1 MFHLNLDEIVSTL
14 NATFQQ
20 PLQDGEK
27 RKIVFW
33 LDRDKEFVDDINEL
47 SLVNA
52 KIHILTETNSFYTK
66 YMLEEEDTSSNY
78 LIYSNLDMNHEDN
91 WLMDT
96 FLYSQTFRAD
106 RISLLM
112 DEFNIDPSLR
122 SVVKKYEKF
131 FDRKERTRR
140 LKAFELSF
148 PSQEALELG
157 IMSAICAL
165 KSPDFEDVLKVV
177 LMDSLDDNDNKY
189 LRDFEKF
196 FDLTVFWRYVSD
208 RYGYEQ
214 SNPSLKTL
222 FIHLTVTALS
232 HAIDESH
239 LSQVKHYIATRNRSN
254 AMVFIDHWMHHK
266 TDYPVYDDLADVVE
280 REIKLADIVSQLD
293 VEDFKT
299 ADTFPYFDKAIIA
312 FIANSLDAS
321 LEDYTEYIKLI
332 NLRRTKHFYERYQYT
347 YEALFY
353 TVKMF
358 EFYKQHSS
366 GIPQVQAH
374 EMFRAYVDKYYLM
387 DTYYRKFYVAYDNEP
402 DSEVLKKLR
411 TMVENL
417 YTNWFMGELSAH
429 WSSAVDNEMK
439 TNWTLPGVQSQ
450 KDFYRNFVGPKIL
463 QGDRV
468 FVVISDALRYEVAV
482 ELAEKLNT
490 ETIGV
495 CDIQSLLG
503 VVPSVTK
510 LGMASLLPHK
520 NLEIDLNGRV
530 LVDGKLSSGLENR
543 NEILQSA
550 VPDSIAVHFRDLLS
564 MNKAGRREFFKGKKL
579 IYIYHDS
586 IDATGDKASTEINT
600 FKAAEDTI
608 EEIYGIIKI
617 IRDDLSATNIFV
629 TADHGFVYQRDPL
642 EESDKIEKEG
652 IDAIET
658 KRRYSLAKES
668 GERNGLLN
676 INMDSFIVN
685 EHHITAY
692 VPKATIRFKIQGSGV
707 NFVHG
712 GASLQEIVVPLI
724 QFKNIRSEQKHS
736 REIVKVDIK
745 LTNTTRKITNSL
757 FNLTFFQTEKVE
769 DKRVPRTVKIYMA
782 DDDGAVI
789 SNEATL
795 ICDRTTDKP
804 EERTFKIQFAL
815 KQMQYDKN
823 RNYYLIIKDTET
835 NVVVERIPFTI
846 NLGIISDFDF

>member
-1 MFHLNLDEIVSTL
+1 MNLDDIVSTL

-20 PLQDGEK
+20 PLQDGEQ

-33 LDRDKEFVDDINEL
+33 LDKDKEFVDDINEL

-52 KIHILTETNSFYTK
+52 KIHILTDTNSFYTK
-66 YMLEEEDTSSNY
+66 YMLEEEDTTSHY

-96 FLYSQTFRAD
+96 YLYSQAFHAD

-112 DEFNIDPSLR
+112 DECNIDPSLR
-122 SVVKKYEKF
+122 NVVKKYEKF
-131 FDRKERTRR
+131 FGSKERTRQ
-140 LKAFELSF
+140 LKAFDMHIT
-148 PSQEALELG
+148 SQEALELG
-157 IMSAICAL
+157 MMSAICGL
-165 KSPDFEDVLKVV
+165 KSPEFEDVLKAV

-189 LRDFEKF
+189 LEQFEKF
-196 FDLTVFWRYVSD
+196 FDLSVFWRYVSD

-214 SNPSLKTL
+214 SSPSLKTL
-222 FIHLTVTALS
+222 FIHLTVSALS

-254 AMVFIDHWMHHK
+254 AMVFIDHWMNHK
-266 TDYPVYDDLADVVE
+266 TDYSVYDDLAEIAE
-280 REIKLADIVSQLD
+280 REIKLADIVAQLD

-299 ADTFPYFDKAIIA
+299 ADTFQYFDRAIIA
-312 FIANSLDAS
+312 YIANSLDDH
-321 LEDYTEYIKLI
+321 LEDFAKYIELI
-332 NLRRTKHFYERYQYT
+332 NLRRTKHFYERYRFI

-358 EFYKQHSS
+358 EFHKQHSP
-366 GIPQVQAH
+366 GIPQVQAID
-374 EMFRAYVDKYYLM
+374 MFRAYVNEYYQM

-402 DSEVLKKLR
+402 DSEILKKLR
-411 TMVENL
+411 VMVENL
-417 YTNWFMGELSAH
+417 YTNWFMGELSSH
-429 WSSAVDNEMK
+429 WSSAVDDEMK
-439 TNWTLPGVQSQ
+439 ANWSLPGVQNQ
-450 KDFYRNFVGPKIL
+450 KDFYRNFVGPRVR

-468 FVVISDALRYEVAV
+468 FVVISDAFRYEVAV

-490 ETIGV
+490 ETIGA
-495 CDIQSLLG
+495 CEIQPLLG
-503 VVPSVTK
+503 VIPSVTK

-520 NLEIDLNGRV
+520 TLEIDLSGKV
-530 LVDGKLSSGLENR
+530 LVDGKPSSGLDNR
-543 NEILQSA
+543 NDILQGSVA
-550 VPDSIAVHFRDLLS
+550 DSVAVHFRDLLS
-564 MNKAGRREFFKGKKL
+564 MNKAGRREHFKGKKL

-600 FKAAEDTI
+600 FKAAEDAI

-617 IRDDLSATNIFV
+617 IRDDLSATNILI

-652 IDAIET
+652 IEAIET

-668 GERNGLLN
+668 GERSGLLD
-676 INMDSFIVN
+676 INMDSFILN
-685 EHHITAY
+685 EHHITTY
-692 VPKATIRFKIQGSGV
+692 VPKATIRFKMQGAGA

-724 QFKNIRSEQKHS
+724 QFKNIRSGQKHS
-736 REIVKVDIK
+736 REIVKVDVK

-815 KQMQYDKN
+815 KQIPYDKTK
-823 RNYYLIIKDTET
+823 NYYLVIKDTET
-835 NVVVERIPFTI
+835 NVVVEQIPFTI
-846 NLGIISDFDF
+846 NLGIVSDFDF